1 MLDITQIFDGTAP
14 NTGVAVT
21 TTRQS
26 TNVLDMLAPRDVGA
40 DEPLGIHVLVT
51 EAFTSTLSATLTVSY
66 EVCDTAGGSY
76 LGLVQTMPI
85 PKAQLI
91 IGEEIF
97 RVALPVNQVLNAT
110 TGILAAP
117 ARFIALRYTV
127 TTGPMDAGKL
137 FAYLSPRPDRN
148 AFYAVPAA
156 YTVAVAD
163 DEIGV

>member
-26 TNVLDMLAPRDVGA
+26 TNVLDLLAARDVGA

-66 EVCDTAGGSY
+66 EVCDTAGGTY
-76 LGLVQTMPI
+76 LTLLATPPI

-91 IGEEIF
+91 LGEEIF
-97 RVALPVNQVLNAT
+97 RVALPVNQVLNAVA
-110 TGILAAP
+110 GILKAP
-117 ARFIALRYTV
+117 GQYIALRYTV
-127 TTGPMDAGKL
+127 ATGPMDTGKV
-137 FAYLSPRPDRN
+137 FAFLNPRPDRN
-148 AFYAVPAA
+148 AFVAVPAT
-156 YTVAVAD
+156 YSVAIAAGEV
-163 DEIGV
+163 V

>member
-21 TTRQS
+21 VTRQS
-26 TNVLDMLAPRDVGA
+26 TNVLDMLAARDVGA
-40 DEPLGIHVLVT
+40 DEPLGIHVLT
-51 EAFTSTLSATLTVSY
+51 TAAFTSTLSATLTVSF

-76 LGLVQTMPI
+76 LTLLQTPPI

-91 IGEEIF
+91 AGTEIF

-110 TGILAAP
+110 AGILAQP
-117 ARFIALRYTV
+117 GRFIALRYTV
-127 TTGPMDAGKL
+127 TTGPMDTGAV
-137 FAYLSPRPDRN
+137 FAYLNPRPDRN

-156 YTVAVAD
+156 YSVAVAAG
-163 DEIGV
+163 EI